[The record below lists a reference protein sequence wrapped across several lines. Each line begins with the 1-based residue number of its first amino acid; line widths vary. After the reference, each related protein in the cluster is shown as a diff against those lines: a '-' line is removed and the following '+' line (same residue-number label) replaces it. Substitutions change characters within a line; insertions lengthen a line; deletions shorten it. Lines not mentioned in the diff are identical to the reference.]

1 MFQFVAIIEILKII
15 FCTLQVAEMVK
26 CLRVELAK
34 LLEEKIRDPCLN
46 LLHNDNGK
54 KIISTIVYLIS
65 KE

>member
-1 MFQFVAIIEILKII
+1 
-15 FCTLQVAEMVK
+15 MVK
-26 CLRVELAK
+26 CLRIELAK